1 MDGEAIISA
10 VDAEIATLQKARAL
24 LTKGHSPDSLTGRK
38 STPKAGPKRPKRR
51 TLSPE
56 ARKRIGDAQRKR
68 WAVARKPKKATP
80 SRATKKAAKK
90 ITPVKG
96 KKTVS
101 KKAPKAA
108 PAGAK
113 PEAQKAE
120 APF

>member
-10 VDAEIATLQKARAL
+10 VDAEIARLQKARAL
-24 LTKGHSPDSLTGRK
+24 LIKGHSPDSLTGGK
-38 STPKAGPKRPKRR
+38 ATPKVGPKRPKRR

-68 WAVARKPKKATP
+68 WAASRKPKKATP
-80 SRATKKAAKK
+80 ASATKKA
-90 ITPVKG
+90 VKRVAPIKA

-108 PAGAK
+108 PASAK
-113 PEAQKAE
+113 PEAPKAE

>member
-10 VDAEIATLQKARAL
+10 IDAEIAALQKARAL
-24 LTKGHSPDSLTGRK
+24 LTNSERPAGVTGRK
-38 STPKAGPKRPKRR
+38 ATVKAGPRRPKRR

-68 WAVARKPKKATP
+68 WAAARKPKKATP
-80 SRATKKAAKK
+80 AKATKKAVKRVA
-90 ITPVKG
+90 PVKG